1 MKLLRST
8 YMACGWIFLV
18 AVCLSLA
25 SPPMAGARDAKSML
39 KQVNKELRQAQNDM
53 FSGKNDKAIASLEGI
68 EDLLLKVKAADPN
81 NSGFKSAERKY
92 KKLIKDLERRTGK
105 DLGGGTL
112 TAAGT
117 STKTQMAPKPEAAPM
132 PAKPAAAAPAK
143 SKGQATASQADKLLR
158 TAERSMHA
166 GKNEEAAGQL
176 AAAKAIIDG
185 IKIQDPANPKLGSL
199 EKKHQRIEKKLAAK
213 APKAAPQ
220 PTGEAPPA
228 DSKAAAKAEKLP
240 YHARGPISNAKNGL
254 ARIDGYI
261 QRLKDPTFDGVQVL
275 RNMDAVFEGAR
286 ESLEMGKAKAAEKGV
301 TSHPDFDEIEAG
313 LKETE
318 KKIAAAKSDYAKAEA
333 AAEAG
338 AAEVNADVKALKDEY
353 DRVSGVFEKATG
365 SVFHYNDLKA
375 VRGPLAEIEAFEKN
389 DLAKVTAGMEA
400 FAKKYGSTRDEIDKK
415 ADAMGYV
422 NNYYRASF
430 AYTELAKGIENIGK
444 TRTVMADDLVR
455 RAKDMKA
462 NAKKGLH
469 DFSRIKQH
477 SVIKEWGVTAAAYD
491 PENPRVTE
499 FNAGLDAWAAAD
511 LKDLNAKI
519 DKAGFP
525 RQASDAPDDAEELA
539 ETIREFL
546 QREEDKKAAKGKM
559 HGKIASVVITGP
571 WRVFKRNILAEP
583 IQYNLPFA
591 CATQLAD
598 EESLNLTRVFLMTM
612 LTREMKGVKM
622 APPFIGATVGNS
634 YYVRSS
640 KVK

>member
-1 MKLLRST
+1 MRLLKAT
-8 YMACGWIFLV
+8 YMACRWSLLVGLFLI
-18 AVCLSLA
+18 LA
-25 SPPMAGARDAKSML
+25 SPHMAEAQDAKSML

-81 NSGFKSAERKY
+81 NNGFKSAERKY
-92 KKLIKDLERRTGK
+92 KKLIKDLERKTGK

-112 TAAGT
+112 TAAGS
-117 STKTQMAPKPEAAPM
+117 STKTHMAPKPEAAPM
-132 PAKPAAAAPAK
+132 PAKPAPAAPPKAE
-143 SKGQATASQADKLLR
+143 GQATASQADNLLR

-166 GKNEEAAGQL
+166 GKNEEAAERL
-176 AAAKAIIDG
+176 AAAKAVIDG
-185 IKIQDPANPKLGSL
+185 IKREDPSNTRLRSL
-199 EKKHQRIEKKLAAK
+199 ENKYHRIEKKLAAK
-213 APKAAPQ
+213 APKAASQATGAAQ
-220 PTGEAPPA
+220 PASA
-228 DSKAAAKAEKLP
+228 KAAKAEKLP

-254 ARIDGYI
+254 ARIDGYL
-261 QRLKDPTFDGVQVL
+261 QRLKDPTFDGDQVL
-275 RNMDAVFEGAR
+275 RNMDATFKMAR
-286 ESLEMGKAKAAEKGV
+286 ESFEEGKAKAAEKGV
-301 TSHPDFDEIEAG
+301 TSHPDFDEIVAG
-313 LKETE
+313 LEESE
-318 KKIAAAKSDYAKAEA
+318 KKIAAAKADYAKAEA

-338 AAEVNADVKALKDEY
+338 AAEVNADVKALKNEY
-353 DRVSGVFEKATG
+353 DRVSKVFDKATG
-365 SVFHYNDLKA
+365 NVFHYNDLEA

-389 DLAKVTAGMEA
+389 DLARVTASMEV
-400 FAKKYGSTRDEIDKK
+400 FAKKYGATRDEIDKK
-415 ADAMGYV
+415 ADALGYV
-422 NNYYRASF
+422 DNYYRASF

-444 TRTVMADDLVR
+444 TRTVMADDLIR

-469 DFSRIKQH
+469 DFNRINRH
-477 SVIKEWGVTAAAYD
+477 SVIKEWGAIAAAYD
-491 PENPRVTE
+491 PGNPRVTE
-499 FNAGLDAWAAAD
+499 FNAGLDAWAAGD

-519 DKAGFP
+519 DKADFP
-525 RQASDAPDDAEELA
+525 GQASDAPDDAEELA
-539 ETIREFL
+539 EEIREFL

-571 WRVFKRNILAEP
+571 WRVFKRNILGEP

-598 EESLNLTRVFLMTM
+598 EKSSNLTRVFLMTM